1 MQKSKPTILLISS
14 ANPTI
19 GPGIMSLNSYSAFK
33 KAGYD
38 IDLLTLYKCKSNPE
52 FLYIYDN
59 TTLLFKIVKI
69 WLKLKTKIIA
79 LFFSLKDRVSIEPK
93 DGYNFFYRDEEN
105 PPIPI
110 KLVLSKINRKY
121 DLVFINFWQG
131 MLSFKTVD
139 AIYEKLHCQF
149 RFAFVDYSPM
159 SGGCHFTNGCEKY
172 QTGCGE
178 CPAFN
183 SHNPKDFTY
192 RNVLYRA
199 KVYDKIQPVITGNSY
214 MFSFYEK
221 SYLLKDVKKWSK
233 AFPIIDL
240 SVFHPHDIKHCRYE
254 YSIDNDAFVLLI
266 GSQQL
271 DNERKGVKY
280 LISALDLFYNSLT
293 FEEKKQVLVV
303 AIGENFDKIEN
314 KIKFKTKGLGF
325 VNVQELPKIY
335 SMADLFL
342 CSSINDA
349 GPMMVNQ
356 SLCCGTPVVGF
367 EMGACLDAVKGN
379 GTGYCVPVKDV
390 QAFAKSLQ
398 AYFYLPC
405 AEKETIRQNCINY
418 SQTIYSDEAFVKR
431 VINSYNTSFV
441 VH

>member
-1 MQKSKPTILLISS
+1 M
-14 ANPTI
+14 
-19 GPGIMSLNSYSAFK
+19 
-33 KAGYD
+33 
-38 IDLLTLYKCKSNPE
+38 
-52 FLYIYDN
+52 
-59 TTLLFKIVKI
+59 
-69 WLKLKTKIIA
+69 
-79 LFFSLKDRVSIEPK
+79 FFSLKDSVSIEPK
-93 DGYNFFYRDEEN
+93 DGYNFFYRNEEN

-183 SHNPKDFTY
+183 SHNSKDFTY

-199 KVYDKIQPVITGNSY
+199 KVYDKIQPVISGNSY

-221 SYLLKDVKKWSK
+221 SYLLKNVKNWSK
-233 AFPIIDL
+233 AYPIIDL
-240 SVFHPHDIKHCRYE
+240 RVFHPHDIRCSRYE

-280 LISALDLFYNSLT
+280 LVSALNSFYNSLT

-303 AIGENFDKIEN
+303 AIGDNFDKIEN

-325 VNVQELPKIY
+325 VNVQDLPKIY

-356 SLCCGTPVVGF
+356 ALCCGTPIVGF
-367 EMGACLDAVKGN
+367 EMGACLDAVKGK

-390 QAFAKSLQ
+390 QAFAQSLQ
-398 AYFYLPC
+398 TFFYLSST
-405 AEKETIRQNCINY
+405 EKEKVRQNCINY
-418 SQTIYSDEAFVKR
+418 SQKVYSDEAFVKR
-431 VINSYNTSFV
+431 VINSYNSACNS
-441 VH
+441 